1 MIAGPRCANRSRG
14 DDRPKEAT
22 DPGTGTRDRIAA
34 VSGTLYV
41 GTSGFAYPEWRGT
54 FYPEGLKDAEFLA
67 HYATRLPAVEINYT
81 FRRFPAEKTMDRWAA
96 QAPAGFRFAMKA
108 NQRIT
113 HRRRLRE
120 ADQDVSD
127 FLDRARRLGDRLGP
141 ILFQCPPSLHYDR
154 EVIESFLAYL
164 PPVAPFAFE
173 FRHESW
179 NAAKPLLAEHG
190 VAWCVSE
197 TDDRAAGDV
206 TTEPFAYLRL
216 RKETYEDD
224 DLKRWAD
231 AVRSATSGG
240 RDVYAFFKHEE
251 GTAAPVYAERLST
264 LAAA

>member
-1 MIAGPRCANRSRG
+1 MIAGPRWANRSRG
-14 DDRPKEAT
+14 GRSAELG
-22 DPGTGTRDRIAA
+22 PGTAA
-34 VSGTLYV
+34 AAWQNPGDVTGTLYV

-54 FYPEGLKDAEFLA
+54 FYPDGLKQADFLA
-67 HYATRLPAVEINYT
+67 HYATRLPSVEINYT
-81 FRRFPAEKTMDRWAA
+81 FRRFPAETTMDRWASL
-96 QAPAGFRFAMKA
+96 APEGFRFALKA
-108 NQRIT
+108 TGRIT
-113 HRRRLRE
+113 HTRRLRDT
-120 ADQDVSD
+120 DQDVSD

-154 EVIESFLAYL
+154 ELIESFLAYL
-164 PPVAPFAFE
+164 APVAPYAFE

-190 VAWCVSE
+190 AAWCVSE

-206 TTEPFAYLRL
+206 PTEPFAYLRL

-231 AVRSATSGG
+231 TVRAATTAGH
-240 RDVYAFFKHEE
+240 DVFAFFKHEE